1 MELTSSQLVAR
12 RWLQGLDKN
21 DERSRQLLTF
31 AALVNYPLRD
41 MLEESLHEL
50 VPYFDQDMIAE
61 VLSHAS
67 VEEAIDILGIS
78 LYICITPDRFHTL
91 YLDLNQRCEDAEQ
104 HAILLW
110 IAAIHLDINVGAF
123 ELPKEYA
130 EQLMK
135 SDGFY
140 NRVRGF
146 AAYRH
151 TSASATEIIDSI
163 TRILEIDSYDD
174 HWLGL
179 SGTIRVIEVRGI
191 PALQNAN
198 KESLKALREV
208 LIRLSERYSDQHE
221 RCSVSRSALNIVHL
235 IFGEE

>member
-12 RWLQGLDKN
+12 RWLQGLDKT

-31 AALVNYPLRD
+31 AALVNHPLD
-41 MLEESLHEL
+41 AIEERLHDL
-50 VPYFDQDMIAE
+50 IPYFDQDMIADF
-61 VLSHAS
+61 LSHAS
-67 VEEAIDILGIS
+67 VQEAIDILSVS

-104 HAILLW
+104 RAILLW

-151 TSASATEIIDSI
+151 TSASATEIVDSI

-179 SGTIRVIEVRGI
+179 SGTIRVIEVRGV
-191 PALQNAN
+191 PALQSAH
-198 KESLKALREV
+198 KVSLKALREV

-235 IFGEE
+235 IFGEV